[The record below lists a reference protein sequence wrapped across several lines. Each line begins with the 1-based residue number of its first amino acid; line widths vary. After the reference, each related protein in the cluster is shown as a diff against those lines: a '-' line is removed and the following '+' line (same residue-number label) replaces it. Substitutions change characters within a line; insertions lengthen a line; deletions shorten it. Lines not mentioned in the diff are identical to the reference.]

1 MFQGVTVL
9 KALKVS
15 TLQLT
20 SKIKPQ
26 SAPQASDNNFEP
38 LDRTVFIH
46 IDNGLKKK
54 KHSIFSLAR
63 RAWFPWRVLVS
74 SLTSAKK
81 CVRSWSLPSTWQ
93 LLCTFPTPTWC
104 AVLPSRV
111 SVGSLC
117 WQTMK
122 LMPEIYMTISY
133 YIISVDLIGKL
144 SVFESLNIIIFYFM

>member
-1 MFQGVTVL
+1 ML

-54 KHSIFSLAR
+54 NIQFS
-63 RAWFPWRVLVS
+63 AWPGGLGSLEECS
-74 SLTSAKK
+74 SL
-81 CVRSWSLPSTWQ
+81 L
-93 LLCTFPTPTWC
+93 
-104 AVLPSRV
+104 
-111 SVGSLC
+111 
-117 WQTMK
+117 
-122 LMPEIYMTISY
+122 
-133 YIISVDLIGKL
+133 
-144 SVFESLNIIIFYFM
+144 